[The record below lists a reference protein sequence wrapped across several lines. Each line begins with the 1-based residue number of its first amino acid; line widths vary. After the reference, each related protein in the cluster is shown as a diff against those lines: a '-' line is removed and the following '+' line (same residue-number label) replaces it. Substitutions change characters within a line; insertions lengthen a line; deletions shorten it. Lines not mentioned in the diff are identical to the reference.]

1 MMSSKNIIAAVVIVV
16 VIVVGGA
23 ALYELDDGRGD
34 RTSSTISAKTA
45 SD

>member
-1 MMSSKNIIAAVVIVV
+1 MSSKNIIAAVVIVV

-23 ALYELDDGRGD
+23 ALYKLDDGLGN